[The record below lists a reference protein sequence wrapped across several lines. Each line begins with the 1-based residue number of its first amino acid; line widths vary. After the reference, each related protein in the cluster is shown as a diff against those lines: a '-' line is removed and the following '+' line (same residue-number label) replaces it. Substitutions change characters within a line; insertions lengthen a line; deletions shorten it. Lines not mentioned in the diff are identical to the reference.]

1 MIGPDCNAHFL
12 CLLTRQGQPDIAI
25 LSSRREMTESLRAV
39 CATLADSVPFAYLAK
54 GSAPVDNWL
63 TISPALGARTAG
75 VACPFVALES
85 TVISHGLPY
94 PQNLQLAL
102 RVEEIVRD
110 EGAIP
115 ATIGILAGQ
124 ITAGL
129 DRSQIEH
136 LATAPGVLKV
146 SIRDLP
152 VVVARK
158 LDGATTVA
166 TTAWTAHRAG
176 IQVFATG
183 GIGGVH
189 RAGALLPVDISADLP
204 TLSQTPIIVVCAGAK
219 AILDLPATLEWL
231 ETHGVPV
238 VGYQTDRFP
247 AFYNRDSGLGVD
259 VRADTAAQVAD
270 LFRAQRALGLNGGLL
285 VTVPVPVEYEL
296 PSDQMEEAIGR
307 ALSDAAGAGIKGK
320 ALTPFLLT
328 RVSELTGAASL
339 RANLALL
346 ENNTRV
352 AAQIALALA
361 SRSS

>member
-1 MIGPDCNAHFL
+1 M
-12 CLLTRQGQPDIAI
+12 
-25 LSSRREMTESLRAV
+25 
-39 CATLADSVPFAYLAK
+39 
-54 GSAPVDNWL
+54 
-63 TISPALGARTAG
+63 
-75 VACPFVALES
+75 ES

-94 PQNLQLAL
+94 PQNLELAL
-102 RVEEIVRD
+102 RVEEIVRA

-115 ATIGILAGQ
+115 ATIGVIAGQ

-129 DRSQIEH
+129 DRTQIEH
-136 LATAPGVLKV
+136 LATARGVLKV
-146 SIRDLP
+146 SLRDLP

-166 TTAWTAHRAG
+166 TTAWTAQRAG

-189 RAGALLPVDISADLP
+189 RSEAPLPLDVSADLP
-204 TLSQTPIIVVCAGAK
+204 ALAQTPIIVVCAGAK

-238 VGYQTDRFP
+238 VGYETDHFP
-247 AFYNRDSGLGVD
+247 AFYNRDSGLPVD
-259 VRADTAAQVAD
+259 VRADSPAQVAD
-270 LFRAQRALGLNGGLL
+270 LYRAQRSLGLPGGML

-296 PSDQMEEAIGR
+296 PADQMEEAIGA
-307 ALSDAAGAGIKGK
+307 ALRVAAAEGIKGK

-346 ENNTRV
+346 ENNARV
-352 AAQIALALA
+352 AAQVALALA
-361 SRSS
+361 AEVA